1 MVTVGR
7 LSREFGAVALVTL
20 VLATGVALAG
30 ERVVLELS
38 DGARVEGE
46 LLKRDARQVVVLVGG
61 QAMSFEAGRVQEVKP
76 VGPAGPS
83 PSEPGQR
90 LYSTARRQASDVQAL
105 VDELGQ
111 AIAVVKTP
119 SGLGTGWFVNP
130 TGYLV
135 TNHHV
140 VAGERTIKVT
150 VFPRQGKTL
159 GRKVY
164 RKVRIVALNA
174 EMDLALLKVEEALGF
189 EVPRLHLG
197 DSRRVKV
204 GDKAFAIGNPLGL
217 ERSTS
222 EGIVS
227 KVGRNIGGRLFLQ
240 TTAPIAPGN
249 SGGPL
254 FNNRG
259 EVIGVV
265 SRGAIMLDGLG
276 FAIPSEYVK
285 EFLDNLE
292 AFAYDEDNP
301 NTGTAYLETPVSST
315 DRRIAFTA
323 ADFIRVGH
331 GLCCLNV
338 ADLDGDRAAEVVF
351 ADNNKAEIGILR
363 RRNRAERRRSQADSS
378 FSDWDINQLPESQR
392 FKLETFP
399 VTSRVSSIAVGDVTG
414 DKRPDVLFY
423 GDVDGL
429 SVLEARPKGGFLPV
443 RKLDDVQVAGHPK
456 AIRVADLDGDGAQDV
471 FALGRDVFSVL
482 WGGGQRV
489 EYPLEDG
496 LRSKVRQFTLLDVDR
511 DGRQDVIFFA
521 PSGHYG
527 ALLRTQRQRRRFDQ
541 GLPLKAQVSGPVRAL
556 DEALAGDF
564 MTLDV
569 GINRVRRLSLRND
582 GAKQPKQGTT
592 LVSLAVESGAGKGP
606 PASRPVDGLDL
617 DADGRLEMLAFDQH
631 RSEFVMV
638 EHGRQGFS
646 SSRSPGPAAPLAF
659 RLHRDDRGRAVVFCH
674 SRPDHLFG
682 AGRIDKGRV
691 SFPRPIH
698 TEGPVQGMQIERQ
711 VVFDARDRVAAA
723 LVWFEKSGGGQ
734 VIRLADADAVT
745 RAALEAGDGSID
757 VVSRTLTFGPD
768 EKHQQAR
775 LTGRVRRL
783 AFADFD
789 GDERQD
795 LVVFWAYS
803 GKESLYLGLGGGRFR
818 EVIKQQGLVEDEE
831 KQSLLVQDLDGDGK
845 REVLQ
850 VQPGFVRV
858 LRVDAKGRMFIARQL
873 SWEHGRIDRLVPYS
887 NGKDGAKLLAISGRQ
902 ARVVRIEP
910 GSSSFT
916 LVETI
921 DLTGVALGDPLAGDL
936 DGDGQADL
944 YGWHQGAITVLLKR
958 APRRTLESRTNLNA
972 ALNHFEYWDLHAADL
987 DGDGRDEILLFDK
1000 RKAAMEILRRDPS
1013 DRLRTVFRHQLYTS
1027 GLGRHQ
1033 KRGKAAPE
1041 QPREVGVGD
1050 LDANRR
1056 PDLVFVIH
1064 DRLAIYLQGQQ

>member
-1 MVTVGR
+1 MSMVRCRPIKYWLPLVAVLL
-7 LSREFGAVALVTL
+7 LSIPAAS
-20 VLATGVALAG
+20 AG
-30 ERVVLELS
+30 ERIELELS
-38 DGARVEGE
+38 DGGRVAGE
-46 LLKRDARQVVVLVGG
+46 LLKRDARQIVIMVGG
-61 QAMSFEAGRVQEVKP
+61 QVMTFETGRVQEVKGAAKGAA
-76 VGPAGPS
+76 VG
-83 PSEPGQR
+83 EPGQR
-90 LYSTARRQASDVQAL
+90 LYSTERRQARDVQAL

-111 AIAVVKTP
+111 AIVVVKTP

-130 TGYLV
+130 EGYLV

-174 EMDLALLKVEEALGF
+174 EMDLALLKIEEPLGID
-189 EVPRLHLG
+189 VPRLHLG

-254 FNNRG
+254 FNYRG

-301 NTGTAYLETPVSST
+301 NTGTAYLETPVSTT
-315 DRRIAFTA
+315 DRRIRFTA
-323 ADFIRVGH
+323 ADFVRVGH

-338 ADLDGDRAAEVVF
+338 VDLDGDRAAEVIF

-363 RRNRAERRRSQADSS
+363 RRTRAERRQASRDSALS
-378 FSDWDINQLPESQR
+378 SWDINQLPLSQR
-392 FKLETFP
+392 FVLDTIP

-414 DKRPDVLFY
+414 DKRPDVLFF

-429 SVLEARPKGGFLPV
+429 SLLEARPKGGFAPA
-443 RKLDDVQVAGHPK
+443 RKLDDVQVAGHAK
-456 AIRVADLDGDGAQDV
+456 ALRVVDLDGDGAQDV
-471 FALGRDVFSVL
+471 FALGREVFTVL
-482 WGGGQRV
+482 WAGGKRQ
-489 EYPLEDG
+489 EYPLENE
-496 LRSKVRQFTLLDVDR
+496 LRSKVRQFSLLDADG
-511 DGRQDVIFFA
+511 DGRLDVVFFT

-527 ALLRTQRQRRRFDQ
+527 ALLRTQRQPRRFDQ
-541 GLPLKAQVSGPVRAL
+541 GAPLKVQVSGPVRDL
-556 DEALAGDF
+556 DGGPGGSF
-564 MTLDV
+564 ITLDV
-569 GINRVRRLSLRND
+569 GINRVRRLSLERNGPKAD
-582 GAKQPKQGTT
+582 GGLDTT
-592 LVSLAVESGAGKGP
+592 LLSLAVESGTSKGP
-606 PASRPVDGLDL
+606 PADPPVDVLDV
-617 DADGRLEMLAFDQH
+617 DGDGRQEMLAYDQH
-631 RSEFVMV
+631 RSEFVLAGV
-638 EHGRQGFS
+638 GKRGLAA
-646 SSRSPGPAAPLAF
+646 SRSPGPAAPLSY
-659 RLHRDDRGRAVVFCH
+659 RLHRAGRDGAVVFCH

-682 AGRIDKGRV
+682 VGRLDEGRV

-698 TEGPVQGMQIERQ
+698 TEGPVQGMQLERQ
-711 VVFDARDRVAAA
+711 VVFDGKDRLDTA

-734 VIRLADADAVT
+734 VIRLADADEVA
-745 RAALEAGDGSID
+745 RAAVAKGEGSID
-757 VVSRTLTFGPD
+757 VRARTLTFGPD
-768 EKHQQAR
+768 ARRQQAR
-775 LTGRVRRL
+775 VTGRIRRL

-795 LVVFWAYS
+795 LVIFWAYS
-803 GKESLYLGLGGGRFR
+803 GKESLYLGLGGGRFK
-818 EVIKQQGLVEDEE
+818 EVVKQQGLVEDEE
-831 KQSLLVQDLDGDGK
+831 HQALLVQDLDGDGK

-858 LRVDAKGRMFIARQL
+858 LRVDAKGRLYIARQL
-873 SWEHGRIDRLVPYS
+873 SWDHGRIDRLLPYTR
-887 NGKDGAKLLAISGRQ
+887 GKAGAQLVAISGRQ

-910 GSSSFT
+910 GADGFGLLDT
-916 LVETI
+916 L
-921 DLTGVALGDPLAGDL
+921 DLTGIHLGDPAAGDV
-936 DGDGQADL
+936 DGDGHQDL
-944 YGWHQGAITVLLKR
+944 IGWHQGAIKVLLKR
-958 APRRTLESRTNLNA
+958 PPRRILTSRINLNA
-972 ALNHFEYWDLHAADL
+972 ALNRFEYWDMRTADL
-987 DGDGRDEILLFDK
+987 DADGRDEVLLFDK
-1000 RKAAMEILRRDPS
+1000 RKAAMEILRRDPG
-1013 DRLRTVFRHQLYTS
+1013 DKLRTVFRHQLYTS
-1027 GLGRHQ
+1027 GITSRH

-1041 QPREVGVGD
+1041 QPRDVGVGD

-1056 PDLVFVIH
+1056 PDLVFVLH
-1064 DRLAIYLQGQQ
+1064 DRLAIYLQGAK